1 MIRSR
6 HMIRS
11 RARTTAGRIA
21 GATLVTV
28 AAIGFATVVRPGSAS
43 ADPSAP
49 PPFSSLA
56 NCPGESGPALFAPP
70 NAPFTPTKVPFKAI
84 IFGGR
89 ITIPPDILIPHLYAT
104 ACGTVTLP
112 QLTGTITSS
121 DIVLANPNVYINC
134 EPPTTTGNCLED
146 LPTKVSFGNLV
157 ATIDLTPAH
166 NGGLDI
172 TVSGSTEASVSE
184 LGFTCG
190 ISVNATFTTK
200 TDGTLSGQ
208 PVTGPTEQGQA
219 EVVSNSFAV
228 PAVVGSN
235 TGTCPPSVAQTFNR
249 VLALPA
255 PSGRGTFTAPFCF
268 DFELEG
274 INSPPATAACPWP
287 KS

>member
-1 MIRSR
+1 MGRLARS
-6 HMIRS
+6 
-11 RARTTAGRIA
+11 ATGRIA

-28 AAIGFATVVRPGSAS
+28 ATVGIAAIGDAPTAV
-43 ADPSAP
+43 ADPTAP
-49 PPFSSLA
+49 PAFGSLS
-56 NCPGESGPALFAPP
+56 NCPGESGPALFAPT
-70 NAPFTPTKVPFKAI
+70 NAPFTPVKVPFKAI
-84 IFGGR
+84 IFNGR
-89 ITIPPDILIPHLYAT
+89 IVIPPDILIPHIYAT

-112 QLTGTITSS
+112 QLDGTITSS

-146 LPTKVSFGNLV
+146 LPTKVSFGSLN
-157 ATIDLTPAH
+157 ANIDLTPAH

-172 TVSGSTEASVSE
+172 TVTGSTEASVSE

-190 ISVNATFTTK
+190 ITVNASFTTK

-219 EVVSNSFAV
+219 EVVSNSFGV

-249 VLALPA
+249 VLSLPA
-255 PSGRGTFTAPFCF
+255 PAGRGSFTAPFCF

-274 INSPPATAACPWP
+274 INNPPATANCPWP
-287 KS
+287 QS

>member
-1 MIRSR
+1 M
-6 HMIRS
+6 
-11 RARTTAGRIA
+11 AGTGLLVLTSVAFAVAGDGAPA
-21 GATLVTV
+21 GA
-28 AAIGFATVVRPGSAS
+28 
-43 ADPSAP
+43 DPTAP

-56 NCPGESGPALFAPP
+56 NCPGESGPALYASP
-70 NAPFTPTKVPFKAI
+70 NAPFTPVKVPFKAI
-84 IFGGR
+84 IFNGQ

-112 QLTGTITSS
+112 QLTGTITASN
-121 DIVLANPNVYINC
+121 IVLATPNVYVNC
-134 EPPTTTGNCLED
+134 EPPTVTGNCLED
-146 LPTKVSFGNLV
+146 LPTKVSFGTLN

-172 TVSGSTEASVSE
+172 TVDGSTEASVSQ

-190 ISVNATFTTK
+190 ITVNASFTTK
-200 TDGTLSGQ
+200 TDGSLSGQ

-249 VLALPA
+249 VLGLPA
-255 PSGRGTFTAPFCF
+255 APRRGTFTAPFCF

-274 INSPPATAACPWP
+274 INKPPATPHCPWP
-287 KS
+287 QS

>member
-1 MIRSR
+1 MTSG
-6 HMIRS
+6 
-11 RARTTAGRIA
+11 RARAALGRIT
-21 GATLVTV
+21 GAALLT
-28 AAIGFATVVRPGSAS
+28 AAAVGFAAVAGGPAAS
-43 ADPSAP
+43 ADPTAP

-56 NCPGESGPALFAPP
+56 NCPNESGPALFAKPTD
-70 NAPFTPTKVPFKAI
+70 PFVPVEVPFKAI
-84 IFGGR
+84 IFDGQ

-112 QLTGTITSS
+112 SLAGKIRSS
-121 DIVLANPNVYINC
+121 NIVLANPNVYINC

-146 LPTKVSFGNLV
+146 LPTKVSFGGLDANI
-157 ATIDLTPAH
+157 ALTPAH

-172 TVSGSTEASVSE
+172 TVTGSTQASVSE

-190 ISVNATFTTK
+190 ISVNATFTTR

-219 EVVSNSFAV
+219 VVVSNSFAV

-235 TGTCPPSVAQTFNR
+235 TGSCPPSVAQTFNK
-249 VLALPA
+249 VLDLPA
-255 PSGRGTFTAPFCF
+255 PAGRGTFTAPFCF

-274 INSPPATAACPWP
+274 INKPPATPNCPWP
-287 KS
+287 QS